1 MHILWIRHGFSCAN
15 FLGSTDPLY
24 VLTGRLEY
32 DARLTGLGYR
42 QANEMAPLIFE
53 KLGKI
58 RVKSGI
64 SSNSANY
71 EKDSEKL
78 NLIPIL
84 FTSVLSRAIETA
96 NGLNQGLLKN
106 ELIEKPYPI
115 VTIPY
120 VEEIPLSTST
130 SNFIYLDKQNEPR
143 NIHEVRED
151 TGVDVDVYEEITP
164 YDEYGEPIKR
174 VSISLFYKDLLPK
187 IHNLLEKEG
196 YEIDDKTVITVVSHR
211 KTIERATGVRNI
223 GNIGAV
229 LQNYQNYEKN
239 SSELL
244 FEGFSHKNAVQY
256 IEESDLKSS
265 RMITRDN

>member
-1 MHILWIRHGFSCAN
+1 MYILWIRHGFSCAN
-15 FLGSTDPLY
+15 YLGSTDPLY

-42 QANEMAPLIFE
+42 QANEMAPLIFK

-58 RVKSGI
+58 T
-64 SSNSANY
+64 
-71 EKDSEKL
+71 KDSEKL

-84 FTSVLSRAIETA
+84 FTSVLSRAIETS

-106 ELIEKPYPI
+106 KLIEKPYPI

-120 VEEIPLSTST
+120 VEEIPLSVST
-130 SNFIYLDKQNEPR
+130 SNYIYLDKQNEPR

-164 YDEYGEPIKR
+164 YDEYGDPIKR
-174 VSISLFYKDLLPK
+174 VSVSLFYKDLLPK
-187 IHNLLEKEG
+187 IHGLLEKEG
-196 YEIDDKTVITVVSHR
+196 YETDDNTVITVVSHR
-211 KTIERATGVRNI
+211 KTIERATGVCNI

-229 LQNYQNYEKN
+229 LQNYQNYEEN

-244 FEGFSHKNAVQY
+244 FEGFSHKNAVKY
-256 IEESDLKSS
+256 IEESDLNSS
-265 RMITRDN
+265 RLM